1 MNCEIID
8 TGGQEKFNAINK
20 TYYKRADCCLLV
32 YDVTNRESFEEC
44 KNFYKKE
51 IAENCKINVKVIL
64 IGNKVDLK
72 ETREISEE
80 EGSKFAK
87 ENKYYFKETS
97 CEKNFNVADAF
108 ETIIIM
114 THNDMI
120 KNNYESLEVT
130 ETEKPEKKIELKS
143 NKSNKKRKK
152 KKCC

>member
-1 MNCEIID
+1 M
-8 TGGQEKFNAINK
+8 
-20 TYYKRADCCLLV
+20 
-32 YDVTNRESFEEC
+32 
-44 KNFYKKE
+44 
-51 IAENCKINVKVIL
+51 KVIL

-72 ETREISEE
+72 EQRLVSQE
-80 EGSKFAK
+80 EGAKFAE
-87 ENKYYFKETS
+87 ENNYYFKETS

>member
-1 MNCEIID
+1 MKKLNK
-8 TGGQEKFNAINK
+8 EKFNSINK

-44 KNFYKKE
+44 QNFYKKE
-51 IAENCKINVKVIL
+51 IAENCKNNVKVIL
-64 IGNKVDLK
+64 IGNKVDLE

-120 KNNYESLEVT
+120 KNGNQNKEININ
-130 ETEKPEKKIELKS
+130 TEKEEKIELDSKQ
-143 NKSNKKRKK
+143 KKQKK
-152 KKCC
+152 HQCCILF